1 MIRRGFMVLVLL
13 LLLVVTACGA
23 QDSDST
29 SQDGEALEKVTFVLD
44 WTPNTNHTGIYVAKE
59 KGFFEEEGLDV
70 DIMLPGEVGSN
81 QLVASGQADF
91 GVSYQ
96 ERVIMARP
104 EGLPIVSIAAVI
116 QHNTAGYASP
126 ASKNITSPKDFE
138 GKKFGGIG
146 VPLQEMMMRTIM
158 EEHGA
163 DVEKVEFVNIG
174 QSDWFTA
181 MEREVDFSTIYYGWT
196 GIEAELRGLEI
207 NMMFYKDVSEGFNF
221 YTPILITSEDMIEKH
236 PDTVRKFVHAAAKGY
251 EFAIEN
257 PSEAADILIESV
269 PELNP
274 DLVKRSQEWLADRY
288 QDDADQWGIQEL
300 DRWVKP
306 INHMYEA
313 GIIDEKPDPEA
324 SFTNAFLPE
333 K

>member
-23 QDSDST
+23 QDSDSK

-81 QLVASGQADF
+81 QLVASGQANF

-306 INHMYEA
+306 INHMYKA

>member
-81 QLVASGQADF
+81 QLVASGQANF

>member
-29 SQDGEALEKVTFVLD
+29 SQDGEALAKVTFVLD

-81 QLVASGQADF
+81 QLVASGQANF

-181 MEREVDFSTIYYGWT
+181 MERELDFSTIYYGWT

>member
-1 MIRRGFMVLVLL
+1 MIRQGFMVLVLL